1 MNPTPALRVT
11 GLSKRFRQVSAIN
24 QVYLDVPQGSIVS
37 LIGPSGCGKS
47 TLLRCMT
54 WLEPPDEGF
63 VEINGTP
70 FGRQLE
76 GEIIRHQSRRQID
89 RLRPRL
95 GLVFQQFNLWPH
107 LTLRDNIV
115 KAQRVVLGRGRDE
128 AHGRAERLMAQFA
141 LTAVADR
148 HPWQLSGGQK
158 QRAAIAR
165 ALAMDPEVMLFDE
178 PTSALDPELVGEVQ
192 TLLRS
197 LAQNGMTMLIVTHD
211 IRFAVNVS
219 GRIAFMCDGSIIEE
233 GPVDR
238 VVASPRDARLQQFL
252 ALTFASGH
260 VNPATKE

>member
-1 MNPTPALRVT
+1 MNRPPALRVT
-11 GLSKRFRQVSAIN
+11 GLSKRFRQINAVN
-24 QVYLDVPQGSIVS
+24 QVYLDIPQGEIVS

-63 VEINGTP
+63 IEINGMP

-76 GEIIRHQSRRQID
+76 GEVVRHQSRRQID

-107 LTLRDNIV
+107 LTVRDNIV
-115 KAQRVVLGRGRDE
+115 KAQQVVLGRSRDE
-128 AHGRAERLMAQFA
+128 AHARAERMMAEFA
-141 LTAVADR
+141 LGTVDDR

-165 ALAMDPEVMLFDE
+165 ALAMDPEVILFDE

-197 LAQNGMTMLIVTHD
+197 LTQNGMAMLIVTHD

-219 GRIAFMCDGSIIEE
+219 ERLAFMCDGSIIEE

-238 VVASPRDARLQQFL
+238 MVGFPRDARLQQFL
-252 ALTFASGH
+252 ALTFASGQ
-260 VNPATKE
+260 VNPTTKE